1 MDAFDDMMD
10 TPTFQL
16 IGIVFFT
23 SQVMIIQTLQAIS
36 TIAKNN
42 VSWWRV
48 IFLFKHLCI
57 AFLCAASWILRR
69 PTTIGSSTAWRWH
82 LSGPADIITC
92 INKQFCSYG
101 FIHWSF
107 WFRDGQSH
115 FFRISLTIKYL
126 TIFFLHVVNCHY
138 WFRVKYAG
146 KECLLFYQDKMQI
159 KLINTMFSNF

>member
-10 TPTFQL
+10 TPTFHL

-23 SQVMIIQTLQAIS
+23 SQSDDYTNPSSNLYDS
-36 TIAKNN
+36 KNY

-69 PTTIGSSTAWRWH
+69 PTTIGSSIAWRWH
-82 LSGPADIITC
+82 LSRPAVIITC

-115 FFRISLTIKYL
+115 FFRISLTIIYL
-126 TIFFLHVVNCHY
+126 TIFLLHVVNCHY
-138 WFRVKYAG
+138 WLRVKYAG

-159 KLINTMFSNF
+159 KLINSMFSNF